1 MRIRRR
7 FLRVLLAT
15 AAMVASGFAV
25 PAAADVEFRCAH
37 VEQLASH
44 GAEPSVL
51 DALREACP
59 LLGRI
64 VEELALRDLGEA
76 TMTDAA
82 LPHDDALARGDMAA
96 IAALAASGD
105 VASARQLAERAVRSG
120 ATRDELIETLYLIV
134 LNGGIAQAIEMT
146 RMLSGVLIEADE
158 EELAGMLIEAHVG

>member
-1 MRIRRR
+1 
-7 FLRVLLAT
+7 
-15 AAMVASGFAV
+15 MVASGFAV
-25 PAAADVEFRCAH
+25 PAAADVEFRCVH

-82 LPHDDALARGDMAA
+82 LPHDAARARGEMAA
-96 IAALAASGD
+96 ITVLAASRD
-105 VASARQLAERAVRSG
+105 AASTRQLAERAAQSG
-120 ATRDELIETLYLIV
+120 ATRDELIETLYLTV

-146 RMLSGVLIEADE
+146 RMLSELLIEADE
-158 EELAGMLIEAHVG
+158 EELAGMLEAHAG